1 MKVLLSILAL
11 AYVLSPY
18 DLFPDLIIGWGW
30 VDDLIIL
37 GLLWWYFFV
46 YRKKRVIYDGYYER
60 SRGSGEKRGEGSH
73 DDRARGG
80 GNNFRDEGAS
90 RDPYVVLEI
99 GRSASPEEIRKA
111 YRKLANKYHPDKVNH
126 LGEEFREL
134 AGRRF
139 SEIHNAYQELMAK
152 ANDPRP
158 HFHK

>member
-99 GRSASPEEIRKA
+99 
-111 YRKLANKYHPDKVNH
+111 
-126 LGEEFREL
+126 